1 MATQSLVI
9 TLAYITKWADWYAN
23 RELVWSLGS
32 EKALKLNIFL
42 Q

>member
-9 TLAYITKWADWYAN
+9 TLAYITQWADWYAN
-23 RELVWSLGS
+23 RELVWSL
-32 EKALKLNIFL
+32 ALKLNIFL